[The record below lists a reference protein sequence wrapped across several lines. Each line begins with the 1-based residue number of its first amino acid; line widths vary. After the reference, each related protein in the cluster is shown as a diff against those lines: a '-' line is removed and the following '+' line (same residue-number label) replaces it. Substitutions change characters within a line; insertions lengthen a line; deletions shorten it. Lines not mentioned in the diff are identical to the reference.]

1 MKFLSDFNPVTNLS
15 DYEGDL
21 SFMDDEIDDIT
32 YTTSNPNRKSIT
44 GTSVTS
50 LSEDR
55 QSISTLNQ
63 QNQFQIADDDEDDY
77 EIVD

>member
-1 MKFLSDFNPVTNLS
+1 MTNLS